1 MLFNSLQYMI
11 FLPVVLAVYYIIPDK
26 LKHVWLLICSY
37 FFYMCWN
44 AVYALLILF
53 STTATYLCAL
63 LLERARKS
71 AENKDRRL
79 EKLSL
84 ALCLILNLGILFYF
98 KYFNFA
104 VASLSSVLARCGF
117 AFSCPTFDIVLPVG
131 ISFYTFQ
138 ALGYTRRIPR
148 RYIRREELP
157 ALCAVRVVF
166 PAACRRTHRAFQ
178 EPAQAACR
186 A

>member
-1 MLFNSLQYMI
+1 M
-11 FLPVVLAVYYIIPDK
+11 YYIIPDK

-53 STTATYLCAL
+53 STAATYLCAL

-71 AENKDRRL
+71 AGNKNRRL

-84 ALCLILNLGILFYF
+84 ALCLVLNLGILFYF

-104 VASLSSVLARCGF
+104 VASLNSVLVRCGF
-117 AFSCPTFDIVLPVG
+117 AFNCPAFDIVLPVG
-131 ISFYTFQ
+131 ISFYTVQ
-138 ALGYTRRIPR
+138 ALGYTIDVYRGDDRR
-148 RYIRREELP
+148 
-157 ALCAVRVVF
+157 
-166 PAACRRTHRAFQ
+166 AC
-178 EPAQAACR
+178 CR
-186 A
+186 DDVCHQK

>member
-11 FLPVVLAVYYIIPDK
+11 FLPAVLAVYYIIPDK

-53 STTATYLCAL
+53 STAATYLCAL

-71 AENKDRRL
+71 AGNKNRRL
-79 EKLSL
+79 EELSL
-84 ALCLILNLGILFYF
+84 ALCLVLNLGILFYF

-104 VASLSSVLARCGF
+104 VASLNSVLVRCGF
-117 AFSCPTFDIVLPVG
+117 AFNCPAFDIVLPVG

-138 ALGYTRRIPR
+138 ALGYTIDVYRGDDRR
-148 RYIRREELP
+148 
-157 ALCAVRVVF
+157 
-166 PAACRRTHRAFQ
+166 AC
-178 EPAQAACR
+178 CR
-186 A
+186 DDVCHQK